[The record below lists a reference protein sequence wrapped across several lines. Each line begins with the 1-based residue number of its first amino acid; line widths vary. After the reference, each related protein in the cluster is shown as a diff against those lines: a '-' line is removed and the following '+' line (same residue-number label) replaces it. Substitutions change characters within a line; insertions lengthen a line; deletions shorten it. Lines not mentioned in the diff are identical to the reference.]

1 MRESQRGS
9 HTVQSHGIKLAKT
22 HIHDWVILLILLG
35 LMIGLGVMP
44 PFYRYVGK
52 DMMSDLK
59 YPHKSS
65 TVPFWAVPVGFS
77 ILHL

>member
-35 LMIGLGVMP
+35 LMIGLGVIVMLE
-44 PFYRYVGK
+44 R
-52 DMMSDLK
+52 
-59 YPHKSS
+59 
-65 TVPFWAVPVGFS
+65 
-77 ILHL
+77 I